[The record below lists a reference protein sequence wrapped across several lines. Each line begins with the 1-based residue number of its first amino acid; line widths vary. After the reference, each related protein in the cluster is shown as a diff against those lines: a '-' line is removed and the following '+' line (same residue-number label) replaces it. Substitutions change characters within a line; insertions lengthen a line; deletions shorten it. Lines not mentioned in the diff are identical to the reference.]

1 MSDTTPTDSGA
12 HDDGTTPDETADN
25 LVQPGSTATG
35 SGTSGGTNP
44 EDVTEGSS
52 SDPTD

>member
-1 MSDTTPTDSGA
+1 MSDTTPQNTSG
-12 HDDGTTPDETADN
+12 DDGRTSDETADN
-25 LVQPGSTATG
+25 LVSPGSTATG

-44 EDVTEGSS
+44 EDVTDGSS

>member
-1 MSDTTPTDSGA
+1 MSDTTLQSTSS
-12 HDDGTTPDETADN
+12 DDGRTADETADN
-25 LVQPGSTATG
+25 LVSPGSTATG

-44 EDVTEGSS
+44 EDVTDGSA